1 MDDADH
7 ADETDAAVDADQA
20 DHADETDPELRAAA
34 ETAVGQCLGVAAG
47 ESCVVVTDDET
58 RAVGEA
64 LYRAARGR
72 TDGAVVVRTPPGD
85 QHGAEPPAP
94 VAAAM
99 RAADVFLVPTAKSLS
114 HTRARDAANE
124 AGARG
129 VTMPGVTREVMVA
142 GLDADYEAIAAE
154 CERVRAAVD
163 GAETLRVVTPAGT
176 DLTVEPGGR
185 EWHSDTG
192 LVHDPGGFS
201 NLPAGEVFVSPATGD
216 GRFVVDGTTMPYG
229 LVDDPVEFVVE
240 DGLVTSVSD
249 DAVRDQLETAAAE
262 VGDAAYNLA
271 ELGVGTNVGVVDL
284 VGSVLLDEKAAGTV
298 HVAVGDDASIGGD
311 VEAPIHLDGV
321 LRDPTLYAD
330 GEQVALPSGV

>member
-7 ADETDAAVDADQA
+7 ADAERADDGADPAV
-20 DHADETDPELRAAA
+20 RAAA
-34 ETAVGQCLGVAAG
+34 ETAVGQCLNVGPE

-64 LYRAARGR
+64 LYRAARDR
-72 TDGAVVVRTPPGD
+72 TDGAVVVRSPPGE
-85 QHGAEPPAP
+85 QHGAEPSAP

-99 RAADVFLVPTAKSLS
+99 RAADVFLAPTAKSLS

-129 VTMPGVTREVMVA
+129 VTMPGITRDVMVA

-154 CERVRAAVD
+154 CDRVRAAVA

-185 EWHSDTG
+185 EWRSDTG
-192 LVHDPGGFS
+192 LVHDPGAFS
-201 NLPAGEVFVSPATGD
+201 NLPAGEVFVSPETGD
-216 GRFVVDGTTMPYG
+216 GRYVVDGTTMPHG
-229 LVDDPVEFVVE
+229 LVDDPIEFVVE

-249 DAVRDQLETAAAE
+249 DAVREQLETAAAE

-271 ELGVGTNVGVVDL
+271 ELGVGTNVGVASL

-311 VEAPIHLDGV
+311 VEAPVHLDGV

-330 GEQVALPSGV
+330 GEPIELPSGV